1 MACLAMAWRR
11 CIMSSQLHSESHANV
26 RCTRK
31 GTRAGPATRAARI
44 SFFDLEYSPIRGFP
58 YQHQTAILLPACSQQ
73 RRNRLLCVEPLTVVW
88 SRQKTAHPASGFT
101 ISGTALSR
109 SLRRAAHPIPRSWQ
123 LRGTSAGGCWI
134 GTATFGWAGYFF
146 QQPQL
151 GNRSYAPPANSQIDK
166 PFVESKAK

>member
-11 CIMSSQLHSESHANV
+11 CIMSSQLRSESHANV

-31 GTRAGPATRAARI
+31 GTRAGPATGAARI
-44 SFFDLEYSPIRGFP
+44 SSLDLEYSPIRDFHTSIKPP
-58 YQHQTAILLPACSQQ
+58 YFFQPAANKGATASF
-73 RRNRLLCVEPLTVVW
+73 EPLTVVW
-88 SRQKTAHPASGFT
+88 SRQKPAHPASGFT
-101 ISGTALSR
+101 ISGTALSG

-151 GNRSYAPPANSQIDK
+151 GNRSYDLPANSQIDK